1 MAFKKIS
8 LEKYIELHLINNPTE
23 HKADLEKRLI
33 NALEDFKNGIKC
45 SCGNDIWIIGSAS
58 LGNGCFTCITG
69 ESMPINDF
77 EIDSAI
83 KKRENREGQ
92 RHINDIPP
100 TEIHGF
106 FSDDGYEINMDLIKK
121 PTLCLTC
128 IHDNDPNEEILCN
141 LTRLDQQGEP
151 DFECFAYKKINF

>member
-8 LEKYIELHLINNPTE
+8 LEKYIELHLINNLTE

-45 SCGNDIWIIGSAS
+45 SCGNDIWVIG
-58 LGNGCFTCITG
+58 
-69 ESMPINDF
+69 
-77 EIDSAI
+77 SAI

-92 RHINDIPP
+92 RHINDIPL

-151 DFECFAYKKINF
+151 DFECFSYKKINF